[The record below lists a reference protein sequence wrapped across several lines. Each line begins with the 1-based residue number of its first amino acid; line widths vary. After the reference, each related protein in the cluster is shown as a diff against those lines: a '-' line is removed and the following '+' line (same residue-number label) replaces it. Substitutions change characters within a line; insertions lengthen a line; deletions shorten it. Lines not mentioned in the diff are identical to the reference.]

1 MHTDGVRVH
10 MLRLHTY
17 ASLITI
23 TRRLSA
29 MVAVYAV
36 DNETSNAP

>member
-1 MHTDGVRVH
+1 MDGWMGGWMHTDGMRVH

-17 ASLITI
+17 
-23 TRRLSA
+23 A